1 MSHEKLK
8 TNKQSVEKA
17 LNEVLEI
24 DQLENDRTIPTKNFY
39 ELSKQ

>member
-8 TNKQSVEKA
+8 TNKTSVEKA